1 MRLIDYIIAV
11 LNYQSLDI
19 GHYAHYVK
27 LSTISCAVGIV
38 NSLANLEAKTI
49 LFFIISIC
57 NLFSHMKRSN
67 LYCPIRFCN
76 LGLASTDNK
85 QMFTHDLSRLLDYA
99 EAEGLE
105 LFVPDY
111 IKNHVNQ
118 ITDWEAGSRYDFN
131 FACRID
137 TLKKCCETIEEWEKQ
152 V

>member
-1 MRLIDYIIAV
+1 MELNKSLIKADIIAARQAIEYFEQKGIKEIKNIAAYH
-11 LNYQSLDI
+11 LQQAAEKLIKYQI
-19 GHYAHYVK
+19 YQ
-27 LSTISCAVGIV
+27 
-38 NSLANLEAKTI
+38 
-49 LFFIISIC
+49 
-57 NLFSHMKRSN
+57 
-67 LYCPIRFCN
+67 
-76 LGLASTDNK
+76 GLASTDNK
-85 QMFTHDLSRLLDYA
+85 RIFTHDLSRLLDYA